1 MSGSSGN
8 SAAPAAATAA
18 AAAAAA
24 TAALAAALG
33 YATYTAGDKTAGE
46 TSRVQRVGT
55 LSSLA
60 LEASPSK
67 AGGGHVDTTAEAL
80 RAVLQGPGNQGA
92 VVSVLEHGLQVL
104 DVLSM
109 STPRKKRKAIEEM
122 CARIDEL
129 LEADACS
136 LATTEATELSIL
148 SECLCAVQDLK
159 VGEADTSCLEILSKA
174 LDTVVRCG
182 DRVLASTQQLLSK
195 DTSQRKR
202 GLAMLS
208 RLARQPLASVSLTE
222 ISAAEVVSGLLK
234 NDSSDEIEVVEQT
247 LALLSLFAFGIR
259 NGPEASVSVH
269 TQPFSVLYK

>member
-1 MSGSSGN
+1 MSGSSGGN
-8 SAAPAAATAA
+8 STAPA

-33 YATYTAGDKTAGE
+33 YATYTASGRTTGQTPSA
-46 TSRVQRVGT
+46 QRVGT

-67 AGGGHVDTTAEAL
+67 VGGAHVDTTAEAL
-80 RAVLQGPGNQGA
+80 RAALQGSGNQGA
-92 VVSVLEHGLQVL
+92 VVSILEHGLQVL
-104 DVLSM
+104 DMLSM
-109 STPRKKRKAIEEM
+109 STPRKKRKAIEQM
-122 CARIDEL
+122 CARIDEI
-129 LEADACS
+129 LEADQCL

-148 SECLCAVQDLK
+148 SGCLCAVQDLK
-159 VGEADTSCLEILSKA
+159 VGEADASCLGILSKA
-174 LDTVVRCG
+174 LDTVARCG

-234 NDSSDEIEVVEQT
+234 NDSSDDMGVVEQT

-259 NGPEASVSVH
+259 NGPEASVAVY
-269 TQPFSVLYK
+269 TQPISVVYN